1 MVVEKLG
8 IQKQKRKKKKTE
20 GIDLISST
28 KINSEQNIDLNT
40 T

>member
-8 IQKQKRKKKKTE
+8 IQKQKRKKKTE